1 MSEIKTNLSG
11 TEELELLFNSG
22 EGVKPPWFSGRE
34 KEKDYYNKAIRRL
47 VTDKPPGASI
57 IVFGPRGNGK
67 TSLLRHLE
75 SKTREEYGRSIDLLW
90 TTPADISNRSQLMS
104 LLVSGVTEKGIKT
117 MVNAISKLVRIRV
130 EHDAGFIEV
139 GIPGIKERIY
149 TNETDI
155 LRERCKLKPFVLM
168 IDEAHELD
176 PEVAKG
182 LLNASQNVRGEGYK
196 FLLVLAGTPNIKVTL
211 SKASSTF
218 WDKCACFS
226 LGRLSNRFAVEA
238 LGKPL
243 LDQKISFSPDV
254 AEEVA
259 VVRAQG
265 YPVFI
270 QQWGEALSRNLVK
283 TGSKIIT
290 MDMVTAVEKDAAMQ
304 RNTIYESRKKEIREA
319 GLLPVAEA
327 LAGAFLQQE
336 QIQVISTENIV
347 EDFLLKNPLSETV
360 NNPVRYALETFNH
373 TGFIWQTIG
382 GEDNDI
388 DYYEPGI
395 PSLMSNILKNKVE
408 ETRDVMGL
416 SQ

>member
-1 MSEIKTNLSG
+1 MSEIETTLSG
-11 TEELELLFNSG
+11 VEELELLFNSG
-22 EGVKPPWFSGRE
+22 EGVKPPWFSGRK

-75 SKTREEYGRSIDLLW
+75 SKTREEYGQSIDLLW
-90 TTPADISNRSQLMS
+90 TTPVDISNRSQLMS
-104 LLVSGVTEKGIKT
+104 LLVSGVAEKGIKT

-130 EHDAGFIEV
+130 KHDAGFIEA
-139 GIPGIKERIY
+139 GIPGIKDRIY
-149 TNETDI
+149 TNETEI
-155 LRERCKLKPFVLM
+155 LRERCRLKPFVLM

-182 LLNASQNVRGEGYK
+182 LLNASQNVRGEGCK
-196 FLLVLAGTPNIKVTL
+196 FLLVLAGTPNIKVTF

-243 LDQKISFSPDV
+243 LDQKISFTPDV

-270 QQWGEALSRNLVK
+270 QQWGEALSHNLVK
-283 TGSKIIT
+283 TGSKTIT
-290 MDMVTAVEKDAAMQ
+290 MDTVMAVEKDVTMQ
-304 RNTIYESRKKEIREA
+304 RNMIYESRKTEIKEA
-319 GLLPVAEA
+319 GLLLVAEA
-327 LAGAFLQQE
+327 LAATFSQQE
-336 QIQVISTENIV
+336 QIQVIAAEKII
-347 EDFLLKNPLSETV
+347 EDFLLKNPLPETV
-360 NNPVRYALETFNH
+360 NDPVRYTLETFNH

-382 GEDNDI
+382 GENNDM

-408 ETRDVMGL
+408 GA
-416 SQ
+416 

>member
-1 MSEIKTNLSG
+1 MSKVKTKLSRA
-11 TEELELLFNSG
+11 EELELLFNSG

-75 SKTREEYGRSIDLLW
+75 SKTREEYGQSIDLLW

-104 LLVSGVTEKGIKT
+104 LLVSGVAEKGIKI

-130 EHDAGFIEV
+130 EHDAGFIEA
-139 GIPGIKERIY
+139 GIPGVKDRIY
-149 TNETDI
+149 TNETEI
-155 LRERCKLKPFVLM
+155 LRERCRLKPFVLM

-182 LLNASQNVRGEGYK
+182 LLNASQNVRGEGCK
-196 FLLVLAGTPNIKVTL
+196 FLLVLAGTPNIKVTF

-226 LGRLSNRFAVEA
+226 LGRLSNRFAIEA

-243 LDQKISFSPDV
+243 LDQNISFSPDV

-259 VVRAQG
+259 VARAQG

-270 QQWGEALSRNLVK
+270 QQWGEALSRNLVE
-283 TGSKIIT
+283 TGSKTIT
-290 MDMVTAVEKDAAMQ
+290 MDMVEAAEKDVALQ
-304 RNTIYESRKKEIREA
+304 RNLIYESRKTEIKDA
-319 GLLPVAEA
+319 GLLPVAEV
-327 LAGAFLQQE
+327 LSGAFLQQE
-336 QIQVISTENIV
+336 QIQVISAEKII
-347 EDFLLKNPLSETV
+347 ERFLLENPLPETV
-360 NNPVRYALETFNH
+360 NDPVRYALETFNH

-382 GEDNDI
+382 GEDNDM

-408 ETRDVMGL
+408 EP
-416 SQ
+416 

>member
-1 MSEIKTNLSG
+1 MT
-11 TEELELLFNSG
+11 
-22 EGVKPPWFSGRE
+22 
-34 KEKDYYNKAIRRL
+34 
-47 VTDKPPGASI
+47 
-57 IVFGPRGNGK
+57 
-67 TSLLRHLE
+67 
-75 SKTREEYGRSIDLLW
+75 
-90 TTPADISNRSQLMS
+90 Q
-104 LLVSGVTEKGIKT
+104 
-117 MVNAISKLVRIRV
+117 
-130 EHDAGFIEV
+130 GFIEV

-347 EDFLLKNPLSETV
+347 EDFLLKNPLPETV